1 MTGLPLAGV
10 GVLVTRPACQA
21 ADLISAIRGAGGSV
35 VSFPVF
41 EIQSRDRS
49 ILQQEQALRPAPD
62 IAIFVSSNAVRFGLD
77 FLPTHG
83 VQIAAIGPAT
93 RAAVEAAG
101 RQVDICPAGGFDSE
115 HLLQEPALLH
125 ARGKTVRIVRADSG
139 RELLASTLRNRGAH
153 VDYLSVYRR
162 LPRRVTDSE
171 LDELER
177 SWRAGAIDYVTMMSV
192 ASLDCFLSIVPDWC
206 RNALPATPLVTP
218 SARVI
223 QTASQ
228 KIPGSQAIL
237 APGPQADDMV
247 RAIIAEQ

>member
-1 MTGLPLAGV
+1 MTALPLAGV
-10 GVLVTRPACQA
+10 GVLVTRPACQS
-21 ADLISAIRGAGGSV
+21 ADLISAIRDAGGSV

-41 EIQSRDRS
+41 EIQSRDPS
-49 ILQQEQALRPAPD
+49 ILQQEQALLPAPD

-77 FLPTHG
+77 FLPAHG

-101 RQVDICPAGGFDSE
+101 RQVDICPSGGYDSE

-139 RELLASTLRNRGAH
+139 RELLASTLRNRGAR

-162 LPRRVTDSE
+162 LPRRVSDSE

-228 KIPGSQAIL
+228 KIPGSRTIL

-247 RAIIAEQ
+247 RAIIAQK